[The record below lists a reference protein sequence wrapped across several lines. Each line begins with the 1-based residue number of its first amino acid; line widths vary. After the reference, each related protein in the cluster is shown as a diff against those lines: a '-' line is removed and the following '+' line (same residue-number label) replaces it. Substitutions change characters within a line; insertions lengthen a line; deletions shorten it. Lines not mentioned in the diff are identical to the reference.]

1 LKEFC
6 VANLLAKIAGE
17 MLIVNVMKKI
27 KKILWGLVL
36 VLVVLIIVAVIV
48 AGLFLGN
55 IVKAGMETVGPKI
68 TQVSIKVDAVS
79 LSILTGSA
87 KVSGLVVGNPE
98 GYKTPQAISVGTAA
112 VGVNPLS
119 VLSDKIVVR
128 SVRVEAPEITFEG
141 SPFSGNNLTK
151 IRDNVNA
158 ATASSQRPATN
169 QTAQAGNKP
178 GKKLEV
184 DDFLITGAK
193 VHVSLTSMGGKEM
206 TLPLPDI
213 HLTNLGKDGD
223 GITATDLTRR
233 VLDALTTATVK
244 AVANAA
250 SDIGKGAVNLGKDT
264 GKTVGGDVNKI
275 TKGLGG
281 LFKKS
286 TN

>member
-1 LKEFC
+1 
-6 VANLLAKIAGE
+6 
-17 MLIVNVMKKI
+17 MKKI
-27 KKILWGLVL
+27 LLSIVI
-36 VLVVLIIVAVIV
+36 VLVVLIVAAVIV

-55 IVKAGMETVGPKI
+55 IVKAGVETVGPKI
-68 TQVSIKVDAVS
+68 TQVPIKVDAVS

-87 KVSGLVVGNPE
+87 KVEGLVVGNPE
-98 GYKTPQAISVGTAA
+98 GYKTPQAISVGTVA

-128 SVRVEAPEITFEG
+128 SIEVREPEITFEG
-141 SPFSGNNLTK
+141 NPFSGNNLAK

-158 ATASSQRPATN
+158 ATAASQQPSTN
-169 QTAQAGNKP
+169 QTVQAASKP

-184 DDFLITGAK
+184 DDFLISGAK
-193 VHVSLTSMGGKEM
+193 VHVSLTGMGGKEM

-213 HLTNLGKDGD
+213 HLTNLGKGTD
-223 GITATDLTRR
+223 GITATELTRR

-250 SDIGKGAVNLGKDT
+250 TNIGKGAENLGGEA
-264 GKTVGGDVNKI
+264 GKAASENLNKV
-275 TKGLGG
+275 TKGIGS